1 MTMVRFGAKGQ
12 VVIPGRLL
20 KEFGI
25 AVGTVMAVVLTPE
38 GILLKPPT
46 GHAFLKVC
54 WKVSGFAV
62 DGNPPRYE
70 A

>member
-12 VVIPGRLL
+12 VFIPGRLL

-25 AVGTVMAVVLTPE
+25 AEGPVMAVVLTPE

-54 WKVSGFAV
+54 W
-62 DGNPPRYE
+62 
-70 A
+70 